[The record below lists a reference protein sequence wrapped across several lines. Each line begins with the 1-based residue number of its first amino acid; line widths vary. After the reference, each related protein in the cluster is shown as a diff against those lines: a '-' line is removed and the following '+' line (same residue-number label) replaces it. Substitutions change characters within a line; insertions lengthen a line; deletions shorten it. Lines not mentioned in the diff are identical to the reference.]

1 MFVRLQG
8 IRRATAV
15 ALGALLL
22 MQTTGCST
30 WRPVTA
36 PTPTELQKNPDAKY
50 LVTTTTERVIEL
62 TSIHYRNDSILG
74 ISPES
79 PGAPETGVPMSEV
92 ATVRKQAFS
101 PVTTVIAG
109 LTLAAVLGL
118 ASGGGGSGRSA
129 SFNFGSCP
137 LIYSWDGSTWHLD
150 SGTFGGAITPALTR
164 TDLDNLLFARAD
176 GGLLRFRMTDEAN
189 ESEHVD
195 AFTVVAVDHPVGTD
209 VAPDARANNTFHVIR
224 ALRAPTAARDFMG
237 RDVLAAVQSPDARSW
252 ESIAENRDP
261 QDPVH
266 LRDGLELTFRR
277 PDASDQLQLV
287 VDAQNTEFA
296 AAMMGEMVSAFGSLT
311 AKWYDPATT
320 TAASAP
326 MARAQHAEGFLQVAI
341 WDGTSWRPSGE
352 IWEAGPEVAKRQV
365 LPIDLTGISGGTIRV
380 RLESAPSF
388 WQIDYVGL
396 GPVVNAKV
404 VARDL
409 PTVSVTAPRDADALA
424 HLQEKDGR
432 FLDMER
438 GDTISLAVRDTAG
451 PPAAGMTRAYL
462 ARTSGW
468 YRIHGRDDQ
477 APDIATL
484 TALGEGPHGAAKL
497 AVTRMNQL
505 LSAAKAG
512 ATRASPR

>member
-1 MFVRLQG
+1 
-8 IRRATAV
+8 
-15 ALGALLL
+15 
-22 MQTTGCST
+22 
-30 WRPVTA
+30 
-36 PTPTELQKNPDAKY
+36 
-50 LVTTTTERVIEL
+50 
-62 TSIHYRNDSILG
+62 
-74 ISPES
+74 
-79 PGAPETGVPMSEV
+79 
-92 ATVRKQAFS
+92 
-101 PVTTVIAG
+101 
-109 LTLAAVLGL
+109 
-118 ASGGGGSGRSA
+118 
-129 SFNFGSCP
+129 
-137 LIYSWDGSTWHLD
+137 
-150 SGTFGGAITPALTR
+150 
-164 TDLDNLLFARAD
+164 
-176 GGLLRFRMTDEAN
+176 
-189 ESEHVD
+189 
-195 AFTVVAVDHPVGTD
+195 
-209 VAPDARANNTFHVIR
+209 
-224 ALRAPTAARDFMG
+224 
-237 RDVLAAVQSPDARSW
+237 
-252 ESIAENRDP
+252 
-261 QDPVH
+261 
-266 LRDGLELTFRR
+266 
-277 PDASDQLQLV
+277 
-287 VDAQNTEFA
+287 
-296 AAMMGEMVSAFGSLT
+296 MMGEMVSAFGSLT

-484 TALGEGPHGAAKL
+484 TALGEGPHGTAKL